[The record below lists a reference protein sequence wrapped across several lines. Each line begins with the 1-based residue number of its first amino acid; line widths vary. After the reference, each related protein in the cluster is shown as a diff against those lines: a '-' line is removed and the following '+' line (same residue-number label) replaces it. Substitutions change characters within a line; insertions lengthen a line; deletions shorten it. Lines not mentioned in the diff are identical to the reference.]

1 MDTCSIEM
9 NTKSRDIKMLQAET
23 LAFLIKENYSLSEDE
38 KKSKSLIEVNQKLN
52 AMADKNLS
60 LT

>member
-38 KKSKSLIEVNQKLN
+38 KKSKSLIEVN
-52 AMADKNLS
+52 
-60 LT
+60 